1 MPVDEDDENAVP
13 LKVVEVPSFTP
24 AQLTEALLQDN
35 AKPKF
40 IAKSCA
46 EMLLHLMRAVAV
58 KGDYL
63 KYLGEALL
71 AWKFLWELVARHK
84 EPLDWRE
91 VFGEAIE
98 ALRHDADAELRD
110 PLDEAYREAARVGMS
125 LYINSARAG
134 GFESLLDSRF
144 REALRH
150 VEELRDQRRKERERE
165 HALNTETIGWKA
177 RSEHGDEVTFSL
189 TAEGAV
195 VMVQQASNSRS
206 SKGVKRAVRRTPGL
220 ALAQLSPEDAV
231 RLAEL
236 LLSKYTVSPEEAGR
250 P

>member
-1 MPVDEDDENAVP
+1 VPVDEDDENSVP
-13 LKVVEVPSFTP
+13 HKVAEERSFTP
-24 AQLTEALLQDN
+24 AEMTEAFLQDN

-40 IAKSCA
+40 ISKSCA
-46 EMLLHLMRAVAV
+46 AVLLHLMRAVAV

-71 AWKFLWELVARHK
+71 AWKFLWELIARHK

-98 ALRHDADAELRD
+98 DLRHDDDAELRD

-125 LYINSARAG
+125 LYINRARAG
-134 GFESLLDSRF
+134 GFESLLETRF
-144 REALRH
+144 REALRRLD
-150 VEELRDQRRKERERE
+150 ELRDQKRKERERE
-165 HALNTETIGWKA
+165 HALSTETIGWKA

-206 SKGVKRAVRRTPGL
+206 SKGAKRAARRTPGL
-220 ALAQLSPEDAV
+220 ALARLSPEDAV
-231 RLAEL
+231 RLAQL
-236 LLSKYTVSPEEAGR
+236 LLSKYTAEGAGR